1 MDKKVK
7 VVKPSLTTHTRLIG
21 GISYILSKSILDE
34 IKNDLDLSKE
44 LVLEIENI
52 LSSKLKIDYK
62 ILNKVRNTLL

>member
-21 GISYILSKSILDE
+21 GISYILSKRILDE

>member
-21 GISYILSKSILDE
+21 GISYILSKRILDE

-52 LSSKLKIDYK
+52 LSLKLKIDYK